1 MALVVKGL
9 DGGFVTG
16 CPGFTGSSW
25 KASQTVSDSF
35 LIFTAMCFWL
45 ALKGEV
51 MNLVEV
57 YNDECV
63 EA

>member
-9 DGGFVTG
+9 DDGFVTG
-16 CPGFTGSSW
+16 SPGFVGSSW
-25 KASQTVSDSF
+25 EASQTVWHSF

-45 ALKGEV
+45 ALKEEV
-51 MNLVEV
+51 MNLVEA